1 MKIIHAFVLIMLTFV
16 AKADYTPTK
25 CEDYASSLLNPNYG
39 NQSAFSLDFCRTTY
53 FDTTK
58 YAKCCF
64 LKWEDSL
71 ERRHYN
77 CVPVTPYNYSD
88 IDRFEDEIEVK
99 LGEDAIDSIDCKSSY
114 LYGSI
119 FLILALLF

>member
-16 AKADYTPTK
+16 AKADYPATD
-25 CEDYASSLLNPNYG
+25 CLEYAPKSFDGKGDEYN
-39 NQSAFSLDFCRTTY
+39 AFSLDFCRTSY
-53 FDTTK
+53 YDTSK

-64 LKWEDSL
+64 LSWEDAN
-71 ERRHYN
+71 EHRHYN
-77 CVPVTPYNYSD
+77 CMPATLEQYAD
-88 IDRFEDEIEVK
+88 IDAFEEYIEAR